1 MKSSNFYK
9 LQASGNDFVLID
21 ARKKNAKLSSAGYAK
36 LARKLCPRKYG
47 AGADGL
53 LVIEKSDTCD
63 FTMRIFNAD
72 GSEPEMCGNG
82 ARCVGLW
89 AALTGAAKKK
99 KEGRIRLQW
108 NSFETAA
115 GAIEVRVSNRKK
127 AEARVKVQLSDV
139 VGVKL
144 DMPLEVMGRKVTV
157 HYINTG
163 VPHTIVFV
171 EGLENIAVENIG
183 REIRFHKKFS
193 PYGTNVDFVE
203 VRDDNAIGVR
213 TYERGVEGETEACG
227 TGLVASSIIF
237 KMKQPGSGKDKK
249 QRVSVTVKNGEK
261 LNVSFRRRKAVV
273 YDVWFEGKAYLVYKG
288 EYLLHR

>member
-1 MKSSNFYK
+1 
-9 LQASGNDFVLID
+9 
-21 ARKKNAKLSSAGYAK
+21 
-36 LARKLCPRKYG
+36 
-47 AGADGL
+47 
-53 LVIEKSDTCD
+53 VIEPSKKCD

-72 GSEPEMCGNG
+72 GSEAEMCGNG

-89 AALTGAAKKK
+89 AVLAGSAKRR
-99 KEGRIRLQW
+99 KEGRVRLEY

-115 GAIEVRVSNRKK
+115 GPIEVRVLNKKK
-127 AEARVKVQLSDV
+127 AEARVNVQLSDV
-139 VGVKL
+139 VGARL
-144 DMPLEVMGRKVTV
+144 NIPLEVLGRKITV

-171 EGLENIAVENIG
+171 EGLENIAVSEIG

-203 VRDDNAIGVR
+203 VTNENAIRVR

-227 TGLVASSIIF
+227 TGLVASSIMF
-237 KMKQPGSGKDKK
+237 KMKYGEDAGNKP
-249 QRVSVTVKNGEK
+249 QRVTVGVKNGEK
-261 LNVSFRRRKAVV
+261 LNVSFRRRKQVV